1 MSVLEASQ
9 EEEAPW
15 HTTTP
20 TMAGRV
26 FRRHGM
32 HAFDWPNDLGS

>member
-1 MSVLEASQ
+1 MSVLEASL
-9 EEEAPW
+9 EEAAPW
-15 HTTTP
+15 HNNTN
-20 TMAGRV
+20 MAGRV